1 MLSTLSRSISRSAA
15 VRSMAARSMSS
26 DVYTY
31 ELAVKCKAHSK
42 LCWWG

>member
-1 MLSTLSRSISRSAA
+1 
-15 VRSMAARSMSS
+15 MSS